1 MQTNN
6 INQPM
11 NKEKLEQLNA
21 LTKIMIVSF
30 LWHGSGLMKSSQA
43 TETEKNPTK
52 PSQTEEI
59 NHPEQK

>member
-1 MQTNN
+1 MQANY

-30 LWHGSGLMKSSQA
+30 LWHGSDLMKSSQPTK
-43 TETEKNPTK
+43 TEQNPTK
-52 PSQTEEI
+52 LSQTDEI
-59 NHPEQK
+59 NYPEQK

>member
-1 MQTNN
+1 MQANY

-30 LWHGSGLMKSSQA
+30 LWHSSGLMKSSQPTK
-43 TETEKNPTK
+43 TEQNTTK
-52 PSQTEEI
+52 PSQTDKI

>member
-30 LWHGSGLMKSSQA
+30 LWHGSGLMKSSQT
-43 TETEKNPTK
+43 TETEQNLTKASQKNQK
-52 PSQTEEI
+52 
-59 NHPEQK
+59 NYPEQK